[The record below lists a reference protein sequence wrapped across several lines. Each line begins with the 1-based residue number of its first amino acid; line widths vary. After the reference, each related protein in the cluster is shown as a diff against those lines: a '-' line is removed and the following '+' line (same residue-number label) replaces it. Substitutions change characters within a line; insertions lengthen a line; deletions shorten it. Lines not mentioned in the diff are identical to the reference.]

1 MDNRLKFLYYDMT
14 ELWGHVW
21 KAEAGN
27 GKTGASKVGDWLAN
41 PPVNLKM

>member
-1 MDNRLKFLYYDMT
+1 MKFLYYDMT

-27 GKTGASKVGDWLAN
+27 GKTGASEVPAALEKPCGN
-41 PPVNLKM
+41 GKT

>member
-1 MDNRLKFLYYDMT
+1 MKFLYYDMT

-21 KAEAGN
+21 KVEAGN

-41 PPVNLKM
+41 PLVNLKM